1 MKNEN
6 ITIEEIQEV
15 AVLHNELYDRKVYLM
30 VKQLQSKCWDEDYIN
45 NVWDFM
51 FSAIEGEAARF
62 AGCE

>member
-30 VKQLQSKCWDEDYIN
+30 VKQIESKCWDEAYIN

-51 FSAIEGEAARF
+51 FGDEE
-62 AGCE
+62 E